1 MTGRLGERRGGPSV
15 SEPDGGVGV
24 GAAARASDE
33 EWLQGNP
40 MNWVSERAQRRF
52 LGVLAILLGGAK
64 GTRRVLALNEND
76 GVRYDEQCTC
86 LLV

>member
-1 MTGRLGERRGGPSV
+1 M

-24 GAAARASDE
+24 GAAASDE
-33 EWLQGNP
+33 EWLQGNL

-64 GTRRVLALNEND
+64 GTL
-76 GVRYDEQCTC
+76 GGC
-86 LLV
+86 